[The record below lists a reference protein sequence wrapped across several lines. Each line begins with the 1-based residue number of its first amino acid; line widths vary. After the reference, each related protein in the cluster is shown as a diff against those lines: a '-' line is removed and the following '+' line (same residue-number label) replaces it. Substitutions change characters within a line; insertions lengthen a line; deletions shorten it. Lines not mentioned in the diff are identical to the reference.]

1 MMSPESGGPLA
12 AGRGFVPGQPCQD
25 RVDVADSAET
35 RQWLQQFK
43 ARWKIRLDQL
53 DLWVVSYPI
62 DVE

>member
-1 MMSPESGGPLA
+1 MMSPESGEPLA
-12 AGRGFVPGQPCQD
+12 AGRGSVPGQPCQD